1 MGGLRSRPGSYSR
14 FVRREVLK
22 VLGLEGDQVLLRQ
35 GHDGSQEHRPAHAW
49 QGHASWLHVAA
60 CKLKKY
66 REDGDPKIRD
76 VRVDERRATSAEQR
90 WLG

>member
-1 MGGLRSRPGSYSR
+1 MIKYYYAKDMTDPKNIALRMRG
-14 FVRREVLK
+14 K
-22 VLGLEGDQVLLRQ
+22 GMQV
-35 GHDGSQEHRPAHAW
+35 AW